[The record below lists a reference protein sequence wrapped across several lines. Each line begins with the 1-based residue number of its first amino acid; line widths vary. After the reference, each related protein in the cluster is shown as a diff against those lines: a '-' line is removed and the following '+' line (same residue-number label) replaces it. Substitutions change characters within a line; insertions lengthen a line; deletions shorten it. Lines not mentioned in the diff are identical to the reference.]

1 MTPLGLRTRLAL
13 VFAAGFAFL
22 LGLGAFGL
30 YLSLARSYHRDL
42 DRSLLQAVRGAR
54 ALFRTDRAEFGT
66 AAATVTHV
74 VTELVY
80 GDRTLVAY
88 DSAGAF
94 LGASPRVA
102 GEAWFND
109 APAAGP
115 LNRAETVVLRDGP
128 ARLARIRLADGVR
141 LVIAMDT
148 LPLERRLVR
157 LRRAL
162 ATVLPVIL
170 VLGAVLGAW
179 GSGLVLRPI
188 VRVAESAERIGNEV
202 AGGAMSFARLPAHS
216 ADDEITTLTEAFN
229 RLVDRL
235 STALT
240 RERSAADRQR
250 RFLADAA
257 HELRTPVAI
266 LRSEAEVALRADG
279 DAGSYR
285 QAMER
290 IASEATELGTL
301 VSDLLLVAR
310 EDGQTLAPGREKLY
324 LDDLVNTAI
333 QRARALPAARGREIR
348 RGEFEA
354 APVLGDPAL
363 LERALLAL
371 LHNALIHAPGS
382 PIEVSTGVSGEGSSA
397 SAWVTVRDFGPGIP
411 VSERERVFERFTRL
425 NTAVPGSG
433 LGLAIARAIAE
444 AHGGALTL
452 DEADEEPGARFT
464 LSVPRG

>member
-1 MTPLGLRTRLAL
+1 

-22 LGLGAFGL
+22 MALGAFGL
-30 YLSLARSYHRDL
+30 YLHLARSYHRDF
-42 DRSLLQAVRGAR
+42 DRGLVDAVRGAR
-54 ALFRTDRAEFGT
+54 ALFQTDRAEFGT
-66 AAATVTHV
+66 AAATVAHV

-88 DSAGAF
+88 DSSGLF
-94 LGASPRVA
+94 LGASPRVP
-102 GEAWFND
+102 GEPWFAD

-115 LNRAETVVLRDGP
+115 LNRPETVVLRDGP
-128 ARLARIRLADGVR
+128 ARIARIRLADDIRV
-141 LVIAMDT
+141 VIAMDT
-148 LPLERRLVR
+148 LPLERRLAR
-157 LRRAL
+157 LKRAL
-162 ATVLPVIL
+162 ATVIPVIL

-179 GSGLVLRPI
+179 GAGLVLKPI
-188 VRVAESAERIGNEV
+188 VHVAESAERIGQEV
-202 AGGAMSFARLPAHS
+202 AGGATSFARLPAHT
-216 ADDEITTLTEAFN
+216 AGDEITTLTEAFN

-235 STALT
+235 GTALT
-240 RERSAADRQR
+240 QERSVADRQR
-250 RFLADAA
+250 GFLADAA

-266 LRSEAEVALRADG
+266 LRSEAEVALKTDG
-279 DAGSYR
+279 DAGIYR

-310 EDGQTLAPGREKLY
+310 EDGQALAPGQQKLY

-354 APVLGDPAL
+354 APVSGDAAL

-371 LHNALIHAPGS
+371 LHNALIHAPDS
-382 PIEVSTGVSGEGSSA
+382 PIEVSTGISGDGSSA
-397 SAWVTVRDFGPGIP
+397 RSWVRVRDFGPGIP
-411 VSERERVFERFTRL
+411 PAERERVFERFTRL

-433 LGLAIARAIAE
+433 LGLAIARSIAQ
-444 AHGGALTL
+444 AHGGRLTL
-452 DEADEEPGARFT
+452 DEVEAGTQFT
-464 LSVPRG
+464 LSLPRG